1 MENNTRGTWGTRI
14 GFIAAAA
21 GSAVGLGNIWK
32 FPYITG
38 MYGGAAFVIVYLLFV
53 VLVCIPV
60 MSSELLIGRLTS
72 KNPVGAFKE
81 LAPKSSWWLVGA
93 MGILAGFIILS
104 FYSVIGGWAI
114 SYIFKSGAYMASG
127 GENAANVFVG
137 FITSPV
143 APLVWHGIFMAI
155 CIGIV
160 MAGVEKGIEKY
171 SKILM
176 PALIVLMLILI
187 IRSVTLPGSTE
198 GLAFYLNPDFSKLSA
213 EGILAALGQAF
224 FSLSLGMGCMITY
237 GSYLKKDSN
246 IPTDSYWISGADTVI
261 ALLAGLMIFP
271 AVFAFGLEPGAGPGL
286 TFITVPAVFASMG
299 AIGHFFGIIFF
310 MLLTF
315 AAVTSAISLL
325 EVVCAYFID
334 EKKWDRKKATV
345 TMGIIIFL
353 IGVPC
358 SLGQGVWSHIKIIGG
373 RDILDSL
380 DFVASNI
387 FLPLG
392 GFLMLIFI
400 GWFWGTD
407 KAIKAGNE
415 GAAKG
420 SITLGSGYAF
430 LVKYVAPIALIVVFI
445 MKVMEF

>member
-1 MENNTRGTWGTRI
+1 MENKTRGNWGTRV

-53 VLVCIPV
+53 ILICIPV
-60 MSSELLIGRLTS
+60 MNSELLIGRLTG

-81 LAPKSSWWLVGA
+81 LIPKSSWWVVGA
-93 MGILAGFIILS
+93 MGVLAGFIILS
-104 FYSVIGGWAI
+104 YYSVIAGWAI
-114 SYIFKSGAYMASG
+114 AYIFKSGAYMAAG
-127 GENAANVFVG
+127 AGAEQANVFVN

-143 APLVWHGIFMAI
+143 APIVWHGIFMVI

-160 MAGVEKGIEKY
+160 VAGVEKGIEKY

-176 PALIVLMLILI
+176 PALVVLLLILI
-187 IRSVTLPGSTE
+187 IRSVTLPGAGK

-246 IPTDSYWISGADTVI
+246 IPTDSYWISGADTLI
-261 ALLAGLMIFP
+261 AFLAGLVIFP

-286 TFITVPAVFASMG
+286 TFITLPAVFASMG
-299 AIGHFFGIIFF
+299 AIGHFFGILFF
-310 MLLTF
+310 ILLTV
-315 AAVTSAISLL
+315 AAITSAISLL

-334 EKKWDRKKATV
+334 EVKWNRKKAAWI
-345 TMGIIIFL
+345 MGIIIFL
-353 IGVPC
+353 LGVPS
-358 SLGQGVWSHIKIIGG
+358 SLGQGVWSGVRIIGG

-380 DFVASNI
+380 DFIASNLL
-387 FLPLG
+387 LPIG
-392 GFLMLIFI
+392 GFLRFHL
-400 GWFWGTD
+400 T
-407 KAIKAGNE
+407 
-415 GAAKG
+415 
-420 SITLGSGYAF
+420 SS
-430 LVKYVAPIALIVVFI
+430 
-445 MKVMEF
+445 MK

>member
-1 MENNTRGTWGTRI
+1 MEIKERGNWGTRI

-53 VLVCIPV
+53 ILVCIPV
-60 MSSELLIGRLTS
+60 MNSELLIGRLTG

-81 LAPKSSWWLVGA
+81 LVPKSSWWLVGA

-114 SYIFKSGAYMASG
+114 SYIFKSGAYMAAG
-127 GENAANVFVG
+127 GENAGAH
-137 FITSPV
+137 
-143 APLVWHGIFMAI
+143 AIFMAI

-176 PALIVLMLILI
+176 PALVVLLFILI
-187 IRSVTLPGSTE
+187 VRSLTLPGANE
-198 GLAFYLNPDFSKLSA
+198 GLSFYLKPDFSKLTA

-261 ALLAGLMIFP
+261 NNLLYIADLCCNY
-271 AVFAFGLEPGAGPGL
+271 LRNL
-286 TFITVPAVFASMG
+286 TSRGCLCLLYRRKKMG
-299 AIGHFFGIIFF
+299 A
-310 MLLTF
+310 
-315 AAVTSAISLL
+315 
-325 EVVCAYFID
+325 
-334 EKKWDRKKATV
+334 
-345 TMGIIIFL
+345 
-353 IGVPC
+353 
-358 SLGQGVWSHIKIIGG
+358 
-373 RDILDSL
+373 
-380 DFVASNI
+380 
-387 FLPLG
+387 
-392 GFLMLIFI
+392 
-400 GWFWGTD
+400 
-407 KAIKAGNE
+407 
-415 GAAKG
+415 
-420 SITLGSGYAF
+420 
-430 LVKYVAPIALIVVFI
+430 
-445 MKVMEF
+445 

>member
-1 MENNTRGTWGTRI
+1 MEIKARGNWATRI
-14 GFIAAAA
+14 GFIAAAS
-21 GSAVGLGNIWK
+21 GSAIGLGNIWK

-53 VLVCIPV
+53 ILVCIPV
-60 MSSELLIGRLTS
+60 MNSELLIGRLTG
-72 KNPVGAFKE
+72 KNPIGAFKE
-81 LAPKSSWWLVGA
+81 LVPKSSWWLVGA
-93 MGILAGFIILS
+93 MGIMAGFIILS

-114 SYIFKSGAYMASG
+114 SYIFKSGAYMAAG
-127 GENAANVFVG
+127 GENAGAVFGG
-137 FITSPV
+137 FITSPI

-176 PALIVLMLILI
+176 PALVVLLLILI
-187 IRSVTLPGSTE
+187 VRSLTLPGANA
-198 GLAFYLNPDFSKLSA
+198 GLSFYLKPDFGKLTA

-261 ALLAGLMIFP
+261 AFLAGLMIFP

-310 MLLTF
+310 ILLTF

-334 EKKWDRKKATV
+334 EKKWERKKATI

-353 IGVPC
+353 LGVPC
-358 SLGQGVWSHIKIIGG
+358 SLGLGIWSNIKIIGG
-373 RDILDSL
+373 RDIMDSL
-380 DFVASNI
+380 DFIASNL
-387 FLPLG
+387 FLPIG
-392 GFLMLIFI
+392 GFLLLIFI
-400 GWFWGTD
+400 GWVWGTD

-415 GAAKG
+415 GSKG
-420 SITLGSGYAF
+420 PITLGAGYAF
-430 LVKYVAPIALIVVFI
+430 LVKYVAPVALFIVFL
-445 MKVMEF
+445 MKIGIIK

>member
-1 MENNTRGTWGTRI
+1 MEKQTGKRETWGSSL
-14 GFIAAAA
+14 GFVLAAA
-21 GSAVGLGNIWK
+21 GSAIGLGNIWK

-81 LAPKSSWWLVGA
+81 LVPKSSWWLVGA

-127 GENAANVFVG
+127 GENAGSIFGG
-137 FITSPV
+137 FITSPI

-176 PALIVLMLILI
+176 PALVILMLILI
-187 IRSVTLPGSTE
+187 IRSVTLPGSTA
-198 GLAFYLNPDFSKLSA
+198 GLSFYLNPDFSKLSA

-299 AIGHFFGIIFF
+299 AIGHLFGILFF
-310 MLLTF
+310 VLLTF

-334 EKKWDRKKATV
+334 E
-345 TMGIIIFL
+345 
-353 IGVPC
+353 
-358 SLGQGVWSHIKIIGG
+358 
-373 RDILDSL
+373 
-380 DFVASNI
+380 
-387 FLPLG
+387 
-392 GFLMLIFI
+392 
-400 GWFWGTD
+400 
-407 KAIKAGNE
+407 
-415 GAAKG
+415 
-420 SITLGSGYAF
+420 
-430 LVKYVAPIALIVVFI
+430 
-445 MKVMEF
+445 

>member
-1 MENNTRGTWGTRI
+1 MENQTRGNWGTRI

-21 GSAVGLGNIWK
+21 GSAIGLGNIWK

-38 MYGGAAFVIVYLLFV
+38 QYGGAAFVIVYLLFV
-53 VLVCIPV
+53 ILVCIPV
-60 MSSELLIGRLTS
+60 MSSELLIGRLTG
-72 KNPVGAFKE
+72 KNPVGAFKQ
-81 LAPKSSWWLVGA
+81 LVPKSSWWLVGA
-93 MGILAGFIILS
+93 MGILAGFLILS

-127 GENAANVFVG
+127 GANAGDVFGG

-143 APLVWHGIFMAI
+143 APIVWHAIFMAI

-176 PALIVLMLILI
+176 PALVVLLVILI
-187 IRSVTLPGSTE
+187 IRSITLPGAGA
-198 GLAFYLNPDFSKLSA
+198 GLSFYLKPDFSKLTAS
-213 EGILAALGQAF
+213 GILAALGQAF

-237 GSYLKKDSN
+237 GSYLKKDTN
-246 IPTDSYWISGADTVI
+246 VPTDSYWISGADTAI
-261 ALLAGLMIFP
+261 AFLAGLMIFP

-286 TFITVPAVFASMG
+286 TFVTVPAVFASMG
-299 AIGHFFGIIFF
+299 AIGHLFGIIFF
-310 MLLTF
+310 VLLTF

-334 EKKWDRKKATV
+334 EAKWDRKKATII
-345 TMGIIIFL
+345 MGIIIFL
-353 IGVPC
+353 LGVPC
-358 SLGQGVWSHIKIIGG
+358 SLGLGVWSSVKIIGG

-380 DFVASNI
+380 DFIASNL
-387 FLPLG
+387 FLPIG
-392 GFLMLIFI
+392 GFLTLIFI
-400 GWFWGTD
+400 GWVWGTD

-415 GAAKG
+415 GAKG
-420 SITLGSGYAF
+420 GITLGSGYAF
-430 LVKYVAPIALIVVFI
+430 LVKYIAPIALILVFI
-445 MKVMEF
+445 AKMGWIG